1 MLKLRQTLPYST
13 KRRKEVMITPKM
25 KRRIKRALFAKRPTV
40 WVGKEGATI
49 QIIDEISKQ
58 LDSRKMIKAKILK
71 NALQEEEATNIAT
84 KIAEQTESQLVEVR
98 GHTFLLY
105 KRKTKKE

>member
-1 MLKLRQTLPYST
+1 
-13 KRRKEVMITPKM
+13 MITPKI
-25 KRRIKRALFAKRPTV
+25 KRRIKRALNAEKPTV
-40 WVGKEGATI
+40 WVGKEGATT
-49 QIIDEISKQ
+49 QIINEISKQ
-58 LDSRKMIKAKILK
+58 LDTREMIKAKILK
-71 NALQEEEATNIAT
+71 TALQDKEAKNIAT